1 MKLKR
6 ILACVLIPAL
16 LAPLLLSC
24 GESSENADPTSV
36 SPAQGT
42 AEPSAQG
49 DSGGSAGEPE
59 EDPNAALYADL
70 PAGNFDGRTFTILA
84 PRHTEYDF
92 FGEVDGDIIS
102 EAVYKRN
109 LAVETALGISFT
121 PVFEPG
127 LWDDRDGYC
136 GKVKN
141 SVMAADDAYQ
151 LVSGYGA
158 YITSIAADGV
168 FANWNSVNG
177 VNFEKPWWNGD
188 IVYEMNVADHLFYVT
203 GDLTMTSVE
212 YLFSIFFNK
221 LLMEDTGF
229 ESPYT
234 LVREGKWTLDALK
247 TYSATL
253 SIDFNGDGKMTI
265 DDMYG
270 YSTDATNMVSGY
282 MAAFDADVTVKD
294 PETGLPVLAIS
305 EESFIDKFLSI
316 QAFLCEDPS
325 VFLSTDEGSYV
336 GDDRESAK
344 IFSEGRAL
352 FVADILGN
360 SAAMRDVDFD
370 FGIIPYPKYDEAQ
383 QDYHTTAWDA
393 YNLFSVPRT
402 AELDFVGIVTENMAA
417 RSFEE
422 VLPAFYDKALLSKY
436 ARDEDSAEMISLIRS
451 SATYNFGV
459 VNSPHIGSP
468 GHIWRDLV
476 GSKSNNIASKTG
488 KNAKAMVK
496 SLEKF
501 LDKTYLGGE

>member
-1 MKLKR
+1 MKLNR
-6 ILACVLIPAL
+6 ILACFLIPAL
-16 LAPLLLSC
+16 LAPILLSC
-24 GESSENADPTSV
+24 GESGENADPSSP
-36 SPAQGT
+36 SPAQGS
-42 AEPSAQG
+42 AEPSSQNAE
-49 DSGGSAGEPE
+49 AEEEPE

-70 PAGNFDGRTFTILA
+70 PTGNYEGKTFTILA

-109 LAVETALGISFT
+109 SAVETSLNLSLT
-121 PVFEPG
+121 PVFEAG

-158 YITSIAADGV
+158 YITSVAADGV
-168 FANWNSVNG
+168 FANWNHVGG
-177 VNFEKPWWNGD
+177 VNFEKPWWNSD
-188 IVYEMNVADHLFYVT
+188 IVYEMNVADHLFYIT
-203 GDLTMTSVE
+203 GDMTMTSVE

-221 LLMEDTGF
+221 LLMEDTGL
-229 ESPYT
+229 ESPYS
-234 LVREGKWTLDALK
+234 LVREGRWTLDALK
-247 TYSATL
+247 NYSATI
-253 SIDFNGDGKMTI
+253 SIDVNGDGKMTV

-294 PETGLPVLAIS
+294 PDSGLPVLAIS

-316 QAFLCEDPS
+316 QSFLCEDPS

-344 IFSEGRAL
+344 IFSEARAL
-352 FVADILGN
+352 FLADILGN

-383 QDYHTTAWDA
+383 TDYHTTAWDA
-393 YNLFSVPRT
+393 YNLFCIPRT
-402 AELDFVGIVTENMAA
+402 AELEFVGVVSENMAA

-451 SATYNFGV
+451 GATYNFGV

-476 GSKSNNIASKTG
+476 GSKSSNIASKTG
-488 KNAKAMVK
+488 KNEKAMVK

-501 LDKTYLGGE
+501 LDKTYLIDD

>member
-1 MKLKR
+1 MKLNR
-6 ILACVLIPAL
+6 ILACLLIPAL
-16 LAPLLLSC
+16 LLPVLASC
-24 GESSENADPTSV
+24 GESAENTDPATQS

-42 AEPSAQG
+42 ADPAAAQTP
-49 DSGGSAGEPE
+49 EEEVPE
-59 EDPNAALYADL
+59 EDPDAALYADL
-70 PAGNFDGRTFTILA
+70 PAGDFAGRTFVILS
-84 PRHTEYDF
+84 PRHTEYDWV
-92 FGEVDGDIIS
+92 GEVDGDVIS

-109 LAVETALGISFT
+109 LEVEKDLNIAFS
-121 PVFEPG
+121 PVMEPG
-127 LWDDRDGYC
+127 LWDDRDGYT

-141 SVMAADDAYQ
+141 SVIAADDAYQ

-158 YITSIAADGV
+158 YITATAADGV
-168 FANWNSVNG
+168 FANWNQVKG
-177 VNFEKPWWNGD
+177 VNFEKPWWNSD
-188 IVYEMNVADHLFYVT
+188 IVTEMNVADHLFYIT

-221 LLMEDTGF
+221 VLMEDIGL

-234 LVREGKWTLDALK
+234 VVREGKWTLDTLK

-253 SIDFNGDGKMTI
+253 SIDADGDGKMTI
-265 DDMYG
+265 NDIYG
-270 YSTDATNMVSGY
+270 YSTDSTNMVSGY
-282 MAAFDADVTVKD
+282 MAAFDADVTVRD
-294 PETGLPVLAIS
+294 ENGLPTLAIS
-305 EESFIDKFLSI
+305 EESFIDKFLAI
-316 QAFLCEDPS
+316 QSFLCEDES

-336 GDDRESAK
+336 GDDRESARV
-344 IFSEGRAL
+344 FSEGRAL

-383 QDYHTTAWDA
+383 TDYHTTAWDA
-393 YNLFSVPRT
+393 YNLFCIPRT
-402 AELDFVGIVTENMAA
+402 AELDFVGVVTENMAA
-417 RSFEE
+417 RSFQY

-436 ARDEDSAEMISLIRS
+436 ARDEDSAEMISLIRQ

-476 GSKSNNIASKTG
+476 GSKSSNIASKTG

-496 SLEKF
+496 ALEKF
-501 LDKTYLGGE
+501 LDQTYINVE